1 MWLAFC
7 YWPRKGLPKRSVR
20 FSNNEKYS
28 VLGNEQLI
36 SVITANRAVDRMRI
50 KIVPLTGRRLSYSR
64 MVVVWYNVARWGG
77 VLYDVHL
84 NRLQENE

>member
-1 MWLAFC
+1 M
-7 YWPRKGLPKRSVR
+7 
-20 FSNNEKYS
+20 
-28 VLGNEQLI
+28 I